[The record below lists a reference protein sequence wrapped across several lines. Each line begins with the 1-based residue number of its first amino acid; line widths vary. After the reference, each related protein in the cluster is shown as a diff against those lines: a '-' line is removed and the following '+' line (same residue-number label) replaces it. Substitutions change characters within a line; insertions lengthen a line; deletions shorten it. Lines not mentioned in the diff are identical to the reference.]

1 MGNPIDLA
9 LIEGALKVGGD
20 VVKAVPTAV
29 KDWRGENTVRTQ
41 NKYRHKEVL
50 IREVKDTIRTLSNC
64 YATVQRARNER
75 FKVRAD
81 ANQAIQKELDEHQ
94 SALKK
99 LEQEAERLESELEEK
114 SKTGEYVRAAFQ
126 SILDHVLEEYDMLL
140 KQEDFL
146 SEAVTSRLNE
156 VRSKCGEMA
165 RELKDWK

>member
-81 ANQAIQKELDEHQ
+81 ANQEI
-94 SALKK
+94 
-99 LEQEAERLESELEEK
+99 
-114 SKTGEYVRAAFQ
+114 GRA
-126 SILDHVLEEYDMLL
+126 HV
-140 KQEDFL
+140 
-146 SEAVTSRLNE
+146 
-156 VRSKCGEMA
+156 
-165 RELKDWK
+165 